1 MSRETAVEIDAAAAR
16 WVARLDRGD
25 LTPDESAELDA
36 WLASDVRRMGAF
48 GKASAVAALAD
59 RAAAFGGGLPIRAPK
74 TADPSRRRLLIGGG
88 LAASLAGVVTL
99 GVVTTSSSKS
109 YATER
114 GETRRIPLDDGSAV
128 TLNTQSRVQVSE
140 SMGRRLVRLERGE
153 VLLDVAADTRRLVRV
168 EAGAAQVR
176 TLGASVLIRR
186 LPDEPVELLV
196 KSGSVE
202 VAAARQAGDWKRLGA
217 NTRCLAADGEIV
229 LAALDPAAVDREL
242 AWRDGQIAFNG
253 DTLGQAAAQFA
264 RYSSTRIVFT
274 DPAIADEQ
282 ITGLFRADD
291 PSGFAKAVAVSLH
304 LRAEASQ
311 GRILLAR

>member
-16 WVARLDRGD
+16 WVARMDRGD
-25 LTPDESAELDA
+25 LTADEGAALEA
-36 WLASDVRRMGAF
+36 WLAGDVRRVGAF
-48 GKASAVAALAD
+48 GKASAVAVTAD
-59 RAAAFGGGLPIRAPK
+59 RAAAFGGGRELGARRP
-74 TADPSRRRLLIGGG
+74 DPSRRRLLIGGG
-88 LAASLAGVVTL
+88 LAASVAGLATFGLVAT
-99 GVVTTSSSKS
+99 GSSKS

-114 GETRRIPLDDGSAV
+114 GETRRIPLDDGSAI

-140 SMGRRLVRLERGE
+140 SMGRRLVRLDRGE
-153 VLLDVAADTRRLVRV
+153 VLLDVAADSRRIVRL
-168 EAGAAQVR
+168 EAGPAQAR
-176 TLGASVLIRR
+176 TLGASVLVRR

-196 KSGSVE
+196 KSGVVE
-202 VAAARQAGDWKRLGA
+202 VAAARQAGDWKKLGA

-229 LAALDPAAVDREL
+229 LASLDPAAVDREL

-264 RYSSTRIVFT
+264 RYSNTHIVFA
-274 DPAIADEQ
+274 DPAIAGEQ

-291 PSGFAKAVAVSLH
+291 PTGFAKAVAVSLD

-311 GRILLAR
+311 GRITLAR